1 MVDFTTN
8 IGYKGGKRGRLNTSP
23 VSVDNFE
30 MNAFVTEKMYSI
42 KKDRQ
47 RTGLLHD
54 FDQLDK

>member
-8 IGYKGGKRGRLNTSP
+8 IGYKGCKRGRLGTSP
-23 VSVDNFE
+23 VRFE